1 MPPSFGYSAGV
12 FSKSIPARGGR
23 FHTLPA
29 KTCLALGLSLCAACA
44 GPPVVP
50 VPIEKAEVFDT
61 VTAEIALKR
70 GEPRTA
76 ALQYA
81 AAAQGATDLSLIA
94 HASEVTS
101 ECLQPSLTAAIAVR
115 WLSLD
120 PKSPD
125 AHRAAAHAALELGRI
140 DESAREYRIVLSSSP
155 RGTDAELK
163 QLETELEAS
172 DDVFAARR
180 LLDRLAA
187 DFPSSAAALRLQGL
201 AALRAD
207 DPAAAVGD
215 FSRALALIPAAASQ
229 ESAGKSHEAKSNEA
243 KSQEAKS
250 DEAKS
255 DEAKSDEAA
264 KTNQAAKGN
273 QAAAAGDETATASKE
288 VTSNEPVD
296 ADETRRELQQGLWR
310 ARILAG
316 DPEEP
321 LEQARALALRDATPA
336 NVLDYALL
344 LLAARQDQAAV
355 AQLETLARDSAS
367 HAVALRLRGL
377 IEFQNGDLDAAARRF
392 TELLTMG
399 KFVDDAFYYLGLIA
413 ERHADLEKALR
424 LYAQVQNGDNAAAAL
439 LRASA
444 ILQTHGAAPAAQ
456 EILDHLIEDEP
467 ARAPEVFAARAKIY
481 ADAGDARQALAVLDR
496 GIELYPDSVDL
507 RYAIATTDEE
517 AGRVGAALHELDQV
531 LKQRPDDP
539 AALNAYGYT
548 LADHN
553 RKLGQARVLIERAYA
568 AAPRN
573 AAILDSLGW
582 VLYRQ
587 GHDDRALPYAAQAY
601 AEDRGAD
608 IGAHYGEVL
617 WHLGRHEEADQVW
630 TEAARADADNRLL
643 NETRRR
649 LHAAVAP

>member
-12 FSKSIPARGGR
+12 FSKSILAMHPVVRA
-23 FHTLPA
+23 LPA
-29 KTCLALGLSLCAACA
+29 KACLALGLLVCAACV
-44 GPPVVP
+44 GPPVAP

-61 VTAEIALKR
+61 VTGEIALVR

-81 AAAQGATDLSLIA
+81 AAAEGATDLSLIA
-94 HASEVTS
+94 HASDVTS

-115 WLSLD
+115 WLTLD
-120 PKSPD
+120 PKSLE
-125 AHRAAAHAALELGRI
+125 AHRAAAQAALALGRI
-140 DESAREYRIVLSSSP
+140 DESARQYQIVLSSSP
-155 RGTDAELK
+155 RGTDVELK

-180 LLDRLAA
+180 LADRLAA
-187 DFPSSAAALRLQGL
+187 DFPSSVVALRLQGL

-207 DPAAAVGD
+207 DPAPAVGD
-215 FSRALALIPAAASQ
+215 FSRALALMPAA
-229 ESAGKSHEAKSNEA
+229 
-243 KSQEAKS
+243 
-250 DEAKS
+250 
-255 DEAKSDEAA
+255 
-264 KTNQAAKGN
+264 
-273 QAAAAGDETATASKE
+273 
-288 VTSNEPVD
+288 TSNEP
-296 ADETRRELQQGLWR
+296 DEAGEARRELQQGLWR
-310 ARILAG
+310 ARILSG
-316 DPEEP
+316 DAQEP
-321 LEQARALALRDATPA
+321 LEQSRALAEHDATPA
-336 NVLDYALL
+336 NILNYALL
-344 LLAARQDQAAV
+344 LLAAHQDQAAL
-355 AQLETLARDSAS
+355 AQLEVLARDRESQ
-367 HAVALRLRGL
+367 AVALRLLGL
-377 IEFQNGDLDAAARRF
+377 VEFQNGDLDAAGRDF
-392 TELLTMG
+392 TKLLTTG
-399 KFVDDAFYYLGLIA
+399 KYVDESFYYLGVIA

-424 LYAQVQNGDNAAAAL
+424 LYAQVQGGDNAEAAL
-439 LRASA
+439 VRAST

-467 ARAPEVFAARAKIY
+467 ARAPEVVAARAKIY
-481 ADAGDARQALAVLDR
+481 ADAGDARQALAVLGR
-496 GIELYPDSVDL
+496 GREQYPDSVDL

-517 AGRVGAALHELDQV
+517 AGHVGAALQELNQV
-531 LKQRPDDP
+531 LKERPDDP

-553 RKLGQARVLIERAYA
+553 RKLAQARGLIERAYA

-587 GHDDRALPYAAQAY
+587 GHDDQALPYSAAAY

-617 WHLGRHEEADQVW
+617 WHLGRHAEADQIW
-630 TEAARADADNRLL
+630 TEAARADSDNHLL

-649 LHAAVAP
+649 LHASVAP

>member
-1 MPPSFGYSAGV
+1 
-12 FSKSIPARGGR
+12 
-23 FHTLPA
+23 
-29 KTCLALGLSLCAACA
+29 
-44 GPPVVP
+44 

-61 VTAEIALKR
+61 VTGELALVR

-76 ALQYA
+76 ALQYTA
-81 AAAQGATDLSLIA
+81 AVQSASDLSLIA
-94 HASEVTS
+94 HASDVTS

-120 PKSPD
+120 PNSVD
-125 AHRAAAHAALELGRI
+125 AHRAAAHAALALGRV
-140 DESAREYRIVLSSSP
+140 DESAKQYRIVLSSSP

-163 QLETELEAS
+163 QLETEFDTS

-180 LLDRLAA
+180 LSDRLAA
-187 DFPSSAAALRLQGL
+187 DFPNSAAALHLQGF

-215 FSRALALIPAAASQ
+215 FSRALALVPAAASD
-229 ESAGKSHEAKSNEA
+229 EP
-243 KSQEAKS
+243 SQEA
-250 DEAKS
+250 
-255 DEAKSDEAA
+255 
-264 KTNQAAKGN
+264 
-273 QAAAAGDETATASKE
+273 
-288 VTSNEPVD
+288 
-296 ADETRRELQQGLWR
+296 RRELQQGLWR
-310 ARILAG
+310 ARILSG
-316 DPEEP
+316 DTQEP
-321 LEQARALALRDATPA
+321 LEQSRALAEGNATPA
-336 NVLDYALL
+336 NVLNYALL
-344 LLAARQDQAAV
+344 LLAAHQDQAAV
-355 AQLETLARDSAS
+355 TQLEALARDSES
-367 HAVALRLRGL
+367 QPVALRLLGL
-377 IEFQNGDLDAAARRF
+377 IEFQNGDLDAAALRF
-392 TELLTMG
+392 TELLTTG
-399 KFVDDAFYYLGLIA
+399 KFVDDSFYYLGLIA

-424 LYAQVQNGDNAAAAL
+424 LYAQVQSGDNAAAAL
-439 LRASA
+439 VRAST

-467 ARAPEVFAARAKIY
+467 TRAPEVVAARAKIY
-481 ADAGDARQALAVLDR
+481 SDSGDARQALAVLDR
-496 GIELYPDSVDL
+496 GLEQYPDSVDL

-517 AGRVGAALHELDQV
+517 AGMVGAALRELNQV

-553 RKLGQARVLIERAYA
+553 RKLARARVLIERAYA

-587 GHDDRALPYAAQAY
+587 GHDEQALAYSAAAY
-601 AEDRGAD
+601 AEDRSAD

-617 WHLGRHEEADQVW
+617 WHLGRHAEADQVW
-630 TEAARADADNRLL
+630 SESARIDSDNRLL

-649 LHAAVAP
+649 LHATVAP

>member
-1 MPPSFGYSAGV
+1 V
-12 FSKSIPARGGR
+12 HPA
-23 FHTLPA
+23 TLPA
-29 KTCLALGLSLCAACA
+29 KACLALGLLISAACA
-44 GPPVVP
+44 GPPISP
-50 VPIEKAEVFDT
+50 APLEKAYVFDT
-61 VTAEIALKR
+61 VTGEIALAH

-81 AAAQGATDLSLIA
+81 AAVQGATDLSLIA
-94 HASEVTS
+94 HASDVTS

-120 PKSPD
+120 PKSLE
-125 AHRAAAHAALELGRI
+125 AHRAAAHAALALGRV
-140 DESAREYRIVLSSSP
+140 DESAKQYRVVLSSSP
-155 RGTDAELK
+155 GGTDAELN
-163 QLETELEAS
+163 QLEAELETS

-180 LLDRLAA
+180 LADRLAA
-187 DFPSSAAALRLQGL
+187 DFPSYAAALRLQGF

-215 FSRALALIPAAASQ
+215 FSRAIALMPAAAN
-229 ESAGKSHEAKSNEA
+229 NEPA
-243 KSQEAKS
+243 
-250 DEAKS
+250 DEA
-255 DEAKSDEAA
+255 
-264 KTNQAAKGN
+264 
-273 QAAAAGDETATASKE
+273 
-288 VTSNEPVD
+288 
-296 ADETRRELQQGLWR
+296 RREVQQGLWR

-316 DPEEP
+316 DSQEP
-321 LEQARALALRDATPA
+321 LEQSRILAERDATPA
-336 NVLDYALL
+336 NILSYALL
-344 LLAARQDQAAV
+344 LLAAHQDQAAV
-355 AQLETLARDSAS
+355 AQLEVLARDSES
-367 HAVALRLRGL
+367 QPVALRLLGL
-377 IEFQNGDLDAAARRF
+377 VEFQNGDLDAAARRF
-392 TELLTMG
+392 TDLLTTG
-399 KFVDDAFYYLGLIA
+399 KFVEDSFYYLGLIA

-424 LYAQVQNGDNAAAAL
+424 LYAQVQSGDNAAAAL
-439 LRASA
+439 VRAST

-467 ARAPEVFAARAKIY
+467 ARAPEVVAARAKIY
-481 ADAGDARQALAVLDR
+481 SDSGDARQALAVLDR
-496 GIELYPDSVDL
+496 GLEEYPDSVDL
-507 RYAIATTDEE
+507 RYAIATTDEA
-517 AGRVGAALHELDQV
+517 AGRVGAALAELNQV

-553 RKLGQARVLIERAYA
+553 RKLGEARALIERAYA

-587 GHDDRALPYAAQAY
+587 GHDGQALPYSAAAY

-617 WHLGRHEEADQVW
+617 WHLGRHAEADQVW
-630 TEAARADADNRLL
+630 TEAARGDSDNRLL

-649 LHAAVAP
+649 LHASVAP